1 MTQRDRIVLGVVAT
15 AVVLAGFW
23 FLLLSPRR
31 EAASAAAADV
41 TAAQTRVDSAR
52 SKLAGAETA
61 KREYNARVLQ
71 LARLGKAVPPN
82 DDMPSLLYQLERTAR
97 DAGINFQALKL
108 EGTPAA
114 AAAATADATA
124 AGSAAA
130 ASGLK
135 PMPFKLTFKGEF
147 FQLRRFL
154 DHVHS
159 FTKVRGDDL
168 DARGR
173 LVAVDGIS
181 MAPDGNVYP
190 VVTAHLVV
198 TAYTAPAA
206 TADPAAAAAPGA
218 PAAPGA
224 TTPGTTPPSPTAQSS
239 GSTPPPANVG
249 GPVK

>member
-1 MTQRDRIVLGVVAT
+1 VTQRDRIVLGVVMT

-82 DDMPSLLYQLERTAR
+82 DDMPSLMYQLERTAR

-108 EGTPAA
+108 EGAP
-114 AAAATADATA
+114 AAAATATADASAAGADATT
-124 AGSAAA
+124 
-130 ASGLK
+130 SGLT

-173 LVAVDGIS
+173 LVAVDGIAMS
-181 MAPDGNVYP
+181 PDGNIYP

-206 TADPAAAAAPGA
+206 DAATAPAAGT

-224 TTPGTTPPSPTAQSS
+224 ATPGTAAPSPTAAPSS
-239 GSTPPPANVG
+239 GSTPPPAANVG

>member
-1 MTQRDRIVLGVVAT
+1 MTQRDRIVLGVVTT

-108 EGTPAA
+108 EGAPAT

-124 AGSAAA
+124 AGAAAA

-159 FTKVRGDDL
+159 FAKVRGDDL

-206 TADPAAAAAPGA
+206 TADPAAAAATGT

-224 TTPGTTPPSPTAQSS
+224 ATPGTAAPSPTAQSS